1 MALTKAKFCVI
12 PWLSFVSLGAFA
24 TKPSTAL
31 AVRGKHLNFRH
42 EGLRETRCISCAGSP
57 RRVLSMLGSLERWS
71 GVVLPV
77 VPSHPPEIFV
87 GVRYS
92 TYCDRH

>member
-1 MALTKAKFCVI
+1 
-12 PWLSFVSLGAFA
+12 
-24 TKPSTAL
+24 
-31 AVRGKHLNFRH
+31 
-42 EGLRETRCISCAGSP
+42 
-57 RRVLSMLGSLERWS
+57 MLGSLERCN

-92 TYCDRH
+92 TYCDLN